1 MGSEIQPGYRM
12 CFVCG
17 WENPIG
23 LNVTFYSEDGRVRA
37 RFTPDERHQGF
48 PGLVHG
54 GILFALLDEVISR
67 AAYLMGDWV
76 LTGRVEVRYA
86 RPARVGE
93 PLELEGWVERAAGR
107 GYLLAG
113 RLTNPAGETVVEGRG
128 VYVKLPAEFRRRLG
142 GRPGALGRPVRTPG
156 PAEG

>member
-1 MGSEIQPGYRM
+1 MGSEVQPAYRM

-23 LNVTFYSEDGRVRA
+23 LKVAFYAEEGRVRGQ
-37 RFTPDERHQGF
+37 FTPDERHQGF

-67 AAYLMGDWV
+67 AAYLRGDWV
-76 LTGRVEVRYA
+76 LTGRVEARYA
-86 RPARVGE
+86 RPARIGE
-93 PLELEGWVERAAGR
+93 TLSLEGWVERAAGR

-113 RLTNPAGETVVEGRG
+113 RVTNPAGEVVAEGRG
-128 VYVKLPAEFRRRLG
+128 LYVKLPAELRRRLG
-142 GRPGALGRPVRTPG
+142 RGRDILARPETP
-156 PAEG
+156 A

>member
-23 LNVTFYSEDGRVRA
+23 LNVVFYSDDGRVRA

-76 LTGRVEVRYA
+76 LTGRVEVRYV
-86 RPARVGE
+86 RPARIGE
-93 PLELEGWVERAAGR
+93 PLDLEGWVERAAGR

-113 RLTNPAGETVVEGRG
+113 RLANPAGETVVEGRG
-128 VYVKLPAEFRRRLG
+128 VYVKLPAELRRRLTA
-142 GRPGALGRPVRTPG
+142 RPGTLARPGDGAG
-156 PAEG
+156 PAGG